1 MIAAALWIAL
11 LSPGQVEAP
20 KSEPEAAIVEEKA
33 PKGETPEQR
42 KNRLGAARLLMPD
55 LTLLAILSILFL
67 FLGGV
72 MLIIRTGQRV
82 KRHPDR
88 KPVKYFD
95 LSVGDGPEPPPH
107 EPSAEERLG
116 GKSDGQTG

>member
-1 MIAAALWIAL
+1 MIAATLWIAL
-11 LSPGQVEAP
+11 LSPAQAEDPNEEP
-20 KSEPEAAIVEEKA
+20 KATAVAEEA

-55 LTLLAILSILFL
+55 LTLLAILSILLL

-72 MLIIRTGQRV
+72 MIIKRMGQQV
-82 KRHPDR
+82 KRHPHR

-95 LSVGDGPEPPPH
+95 MTVGDGPEPPPH

-116 GKSDGQTG
+116 GRDS

>member
-1 MIAAALWIAL
+1 MIAATLWIAL
-11 LSPGQVEAP
+11 FSPGQEETP
-20 KSEPEAAIVEEKA
+20 KKEAAGATEEQVV
-33 PKGETPEQR
+33 KGETPEQR

-72 MLIIRTGQRV
+72 MIIIRMGQRV
-82 KRHPDR
+82 KKHPHR

-95 LSVGDGPEPPPH
+95 MTVGDGPEPPPH

-116 GKSDGQTG
+116 GKSDGQVG

>member
-1 MIAAALWIAL
+1 MIAATLWIAL
-11 LSPGQVEAP
+11 LSPAQVDAP
-20 KSEPEAAIVEEKA
+20 KAEPTAAAVEEQV

-42 KNRLGAARLLMPD
+42 KNRLGAARMLMPD
-55 LTLLAILSILFL
+55 LTLLAILSILLL

-72 MLIIRTGQRV
+72 MFIIRTGQRV
-82 KRHPDR
+82 KKHPHR

-95 LSVGDGPEPPPH
+95 MTVGDGPEAAPH

-116 GKSDGQTG
+116 GTSNGQTG

>member
-1 MIAAALWIAL
+1 MIAATLWIAL
-11 LSPGQVEAP
+11 LSPGQAEAP
-20 KSEPEAAIVEEKA
+20 NEGPAAAAVDDQA
-33 PKGETPEQR
+33 PTGETEEQR
-42 KNRLGAARLLMPD
+42 RKRLGAAKLLMPD
-55 LTLLAILSILFL
+55 LTLLTVLSILLL

-72 MLIIRTGQRV
+72 MIIIRTGQRV

-95 LSVGDGPEPPPH
+95 MTVSEGPEPPPH

-116 GKSDGQTG
+116 GKSNGQVG

>member
-1 MIAAALWIAL
+1 MIAATLWIAL
-11 LSPGQVEAP
+11 LSSGQAEASNA
-20 KSEPEAAIVEEKA
+20 KPEAAGVEENA

-42 KNRLGAARLLMPD
+42 KNRLGAAKLLMPD
-55 LTLLAILSILFL
+55 LTLLAVLSILLL

-72 MLIIRTGQRV
+72 MIIKRTGQRV
-82 KRHPDR
+82 KKHPHR

-95 LSVGDGPEPPPH
+95 MTVGDGPEPPPH

-116 GKSDGQTG
+116 GKSNGQVG